1 MRETKRKIKRNK
13 KRRAIKLFFATLFI
27 ALFALTGG
35 YLYRSAVSH
44 GFVSPLP
51 PNYKI
56 NSANNESA
64 KHTELLGKK
73 LNEKNIE
80 YDKIIISENSYV
92 IHLSNKSEIFLT
104 RDKDI
109 NPQLASLQFI
119 LSRLTME
126 GKGFK
131 SLDLRFDKP
140 IIRE

>member
-1 MRETKRKIKRNK
+1 
-13 KRRAIKLFFATLFI
+13 
-27 ALFALTGG
+27 
-35 YLYRSAVSH
+35 
-44 GFVSPLP
+44 VSPLP

-56 NSANNESA
+56 NSANSESV
-64 KHTELLGKK
+64 KHTELLSKK

-80 YDKIIISENSYV
+80 YDKIIINENSYV

-126 GKGFK
+126 GKGFR